1 MPKNVMEMYGIATM
15 ARKPLGNR
23 IRRLRL
29 ERNLLQRELA
39 SMIFV
44 ENYTIGDWERNRS
57 EPDVE
62 NLRKLCVVFNVSAD
76 ELLEVETAKER
87 DMVYINRD
95 KLI

>member
-1 MPKNVMEMYGIATM
+1 MAT
-15 ARKPLGNR
+15 RKPLGNK
-23 IRRLRL
+23 IRELRL

-44 ENYTIGDWERNRS
+44 GEYVIGDWERNRS
-57 EPDVE
+57 VPNVE
-62 NLRKLCVVFNVSAD
+62 NIRKLCVALNVSAD

-95 KLI
+95 KVI

>member
-1 MPKNVMEMYGIATM
+1 MAT
-15 ARKPLGNR
+15 RKPLGNK
-23 IRRLRL
+23 IRQLRL

-44 ENYTIGDWERNRS
+44 EEYTIGDWERNRS

-62 NLRKLCVVFNVSAD
+62 NLRKLCVALNVSAD
-76 ELLEVETAKER
+76 ELLEVKTAKER

-95 KLI
+95 KVI